1 MGVMVRDSTWNRGSF
16 SLLSCKPALGS
27 HSYWT
32 CSIPDK
38 VGTGQTPAST
48 TPLMTAMGSHKW
60 MSTRPL
66 VLETVMEFQRWTQD
80 TNPQPLRTAME
91 SHIPLH
97 RTGDSY
103 GVPEVD
109 TGYQPTT
116 PEDSYGV
123 PHSSPCPTYTT
134 TTIPP
139 PTYHQKDKPKDP
151 FPDVLGFLKSIP
163 EGIHNIFKAS
173 PNPPD
178 DYGVPCTVPQSSY
191 SPPEVTDYT
200 PPVVDDY
207 GPPEVP
213 GYTGD
218 HGGDISINERGL
230 VPDGKA

>member
-1 MGVMVRDSTWNRGSF
+1 MGVIVRDSTWNRGSF

-97 RTGDSY
+97 
-103 GVPEVD
+103 V
-109 TGYQPTT
+109 
-116 PEDSYGV
+116 
-123 PHSSPCPTYTT
+123 
-134 TTIPP
+134 P
-139 PTYHQKDKPKDP
+139 PTPPQPSHHQPITRKINPRLPSLMSLDSSR
-151 FPDVLGFLKSIP
+151 VFLKASIISLNRP
-163 EGIHNIFKAS
+163 QS
-173 PNPPD
+173 PRMTM
-178 DYGVPCTVPQSSY
+178 VFLVLVQSSY

-200 PPVVDDY
+200 PPVV
-207 GPPEVP
+207 
-213 GYTGD
+213 
-218 HGGDISINERGL
+218 
-230 VPDGKA
+230 

>member
-1 MGVMVRDSTWNRGSF
+1 MGAVGAGCVVRVPVIVRDSTWNRGSY

-38 VGTGQTPAST
+38 VGTGQTTAST

-66 VLETVMEFQRWTQD
+66 VLETVMGSQRWTQD
-80 TNPQPLRTAME
+80 TNPQTLRTAME
-91 SHIPLH
+91 SHIPL
-97 RTGDSY
+97 R
-103 GVPEVD
+103 VPL
-109 TGYQPTT
+109 T
-116 PEDSYGV
+116 P
-123 PHSSPCPTYTT
+123 PQ
-134 TTIPP
+134 
-139 PTYHQKDKPKDP
+139 PTYHQKDKPKAP

-163 EGIHNIFKAS
+163 EGIHNIFKPS
-173 PNPPD
+173 PKPQD
-178 DYGVPCTVPQSSY
+178 VYGVPCTVPQSSY
-191 SPPEVTDYT
+191 SPPEVTEYT

-213 GYTGD
+213 AYNGD